1 MYNGVGLTTARGSGT
16 NGYVQTNMAFI
27 RKSRLETKVKTD
39 EDIRKMEAMLNRK
52 PNQEILSHQAKR
64 KVEVKVLELREAME
78 DDGKYDEEEIEAKC
92 VTFRE
97 MLLNKEGFL
106 DTVEAKSS
114 RSHETHQLAAQ
125 NEMKNKK
132 AFSAFGIREDYTP
145 GAAFTEEYQLARVE
159 DARKR
164 TEAREQEKIERQK
177 RLAKVIV
184 ERKEKEL
191 ADKVKYNWVNSDD
204 EDYEK
209 KKEERRRQKKAR
221 REEKER
227 PKTPEKEVKQ
237 ERPDSDM
244 ETDVKQEREASP
256 KMRSPSPRRRS
267 HSPRK
272 RRSPSP
278 KKRRSPSPKKRRS
291 RSPRKRRS
299 RSRSKS
305 PRKSRD
311 DDIVAPHI
319 AENIKKSVLKLIP
332 KSEKK
337 SSPDRR
343 RERRRS
349 VKSRSRSRD
358 RRRRHKR
365 SRSRSR
371 NRSAERRRR
380 RRRSR
385 SRSLS
390 SSSSSRSRSR
400 SRSRGRKNNR
410 RSRSRSKKYGRRER
424 SYSSSSS
431 SSSSSSR
438 SRSRGRD
445 NRGRFKRERRSS
457 S

>member
-1 MYNGVGLTTARGSGT
+1 
-16 NGYVQTNMAFI
+16 
-27 RKSRLETKVKTD
+27 
-39 EDIRKMEAMLNRK
+39 MEAMLNRK

-145 GAAFTEEYQLARVE
+145 GAAFTEEYQLARAE

-164 TEAREQEKIERQK
+164 TEVREQEKIERQK

-256 KMRSPSPRRRS
+256 KMRSLSPRRRS

-343 RERRRS
+343 RERRLS

-358 RRRRHKR
+358 RRRRQKR

-371 NRSAERRRR
+371 NRSADRRRR

-385 SRSLS
+385 SRSFS

>member
-145 GAAFTEEYQLARVE
+145 GAAFTEEYQLARAE

-164 TEAREQEKIERQK
+164 TEAREQEKIERQN

-184 ERKEKEL
+184 ERKQKEL
-191 ADKVKYNWVNSDD
+191 ADKVKYNWVSSGD

-209 KKEERRRQKKAR
+209 KKEERKRQKKAR
-221 REEKER
+221 QEEKER

-244 ETDVKQEREASP
+244 ETEVKQEREASP
-256 KMRSPSPRRRS
+256 KRRSVSPRRRS
-267 HSPRK
+267 RSPRK

-278 KKRRSPSPKKRRS
+278 RKRRSRTPKKRRLPSPKKRRS
-291 RSPRKRRS
+291 RSP
-299 RSRSKS
+299 
-305 PRKSRD
+305 
-311 DDIVAPHI
+311 
-319 AENIKKSVLKLIP
+319 KK
-332 KSEKK
+332 
-337 SSPDRR
+337 
-343 RERRRS
+343 
-349 VKSRSRSRD
+349 
-358 RRRRHKR
+358 KR
-365 SRSRSR
+365 SRSPKK
-371 NRSAERRRR
+371 A
-380 RRRSR
+380 
-385 SRSLS
+385 SLS
-390 SSSSSRSRSR
+390 IPL
-400 SRSRGRKNNR
+400 KVAE
-410 RSRSRSKKYGRRER
+410 KKPR
-424 SYSSSSS
+424 
-431 SSSSSSR
+431 
-438 SRSRGRD
+438 
-445 NRGRFKRERRSS
+445 
-457 S
+457 

>member
-145 GAAFTEEYQLARVE
+145 GAAFTEEYQLARAE

-164 TEAREQEKIERQK
+164 TEAREQEKIERQN

-184 ERKEKEL
+184 ERKQKEL
-191 ADKVKYNWVNSDD
+191 ADKVKYNWVSSGD

-209 KKEERRRQKKAR
+209 KKEERKRQKKAR
-221 REEKER
+221 QEEKER

-244 ETDVKQEREASP
+244 ETEVKQEREASP
-256 KMRSPSPRRRS
+256 KRRSVSPRRRS
-267 HSPRK
+267 RSPRK

-278 KKRRSPSPKKRRS
+278 RKRRSRTPKKRRS
-291 RSPRKRRS
+291 RSPKKKRSRSPKKRHS

-337 SSPDRR
+337 SSPERR

-349 VKSRSRSRD
+349 VKSRSRD
-358 RRRRHKR
+358 RRRRSK
-365 SRSRSR
+365 SRSRS
-371 NRSAERRRR
+371 ADRR

-385 SRSLS
+385 SRSSWS
-390 SSSSSRSRSR
+390 SSSSRSR

-410 RSRSRSKKYGRRER
+410 RSRSRSKKRGRRER